1 MALSMRALALAVF
14 LAGAALLASREPAQA
29 AAPPPPPFSVEVEA
43 PDAERPPPSPLRP
56 GPAQS
61 ASACAGAAL
70 VSGVAVGAIG
80 TPVAGIAASII
91 VGSGCALNAV
101 SGGIVTDFA
110 AGPLLGGV
118 EFGLTHTLGVFL
130 RDALKAVLEAFF
142 GALGPDGNV
151 ISQTPPGL
159 TYELGAIKEMHRYST
174 LLAAMLLAGIVMW
187 GGYNVMLRQSTNSP
201 YHGALQLFGRVVLAA
216 ILIALSMPLMSGMI
230 TVNNVV
236 ICYFGDIVE
245 FTTASGVETGICATH
260 EGATTAHAV
269 PPGFET
275 AFSGSD
281 GLLDIAFGLAYGL
294 VLIVLVI
301 LMVMRI
307 GLIDVLIVLAP
318 IAALLWILPQ
328 TQGWTRRWTNIFPL
342 TVFQQAVQ
350 MLVMALGVVLAST
363 AAGAIAGGSLTEA
376 NLASAERAPD
386 CSEAGSQAVLE
397 DRLANGDAY
406 LCALLELQEQRVALD
421 TTIAELE
428 RSLASHERALA
439 GEGGVP
445 LPPDE
450 AAVIREQIADLRAA
464 FDAVLHA
471 EYDNVVEYAATQSPE
486 LLRARSARAA
496 LRGQIE
502 RGEYVSGDRLAREL
516 RAADDAALLLLLR
529 LAGSPQFDC
538 TYQERLGDS
547 AGAADWRMREPL
559 CLLDEHDHYDGWL
572 EALVLRVPS
581 WTDPGKYAKRTRT
594 FMQADIAGEVVAAA
608 QEIADE
614 IAGTTARTRQPAP
627 LVMHA
632 GAIPSTAT
640 ALRAQ
645 TSSPIVTREALEQL
659 VAREHPL
666 LQDTLDARVAAAG
679 ALAAHYDHGGAASD
693 ADAATT
699 AQQQL
704 AAAEQ
709 ALARELARWLPNHLQ
724 VAGINPYA
732 DTHGAIELIFG
743 MAVLWLV
750 IRIPGILN
758 GDALRAGFQEMMP
771 IYGGLKSAATPAGVL
786 AAAGL
791 AGGGRALG
799 RAGSEWRHAGG
810 GDVGRGR
817 AAAMSLQRDTMSQFG
832 AARERMT
839 GFGNPAPEFQ
849 AIARQNYE
857 AEHGVGSFASLS
869 REERGSLTETARQ
882 LPAMRPWQR
891 QG

>member
-1 MALSMRALALAVF
+1 MRAVALAVL

-29 AAPPPPPFSVEVEA
+29 AAPPPPVVRAVAA
-43 PDAERPPPSPLRP
+43 PGAELSAAPQLQP
-56 GPAQS
+56 GPSQS

-80 TPVAGIAASII
+80 TPIAGVAASII

-101 SGGIVTDFA
+101 TGGVVTDFA
-110 AGPLLGGV
+110 SGPLLSGV
-118 EFGLTHTLGVFL
+118 EFGLTHTVGVVL

-294 VLIVLVI
+294 VLIVLII

-376 NLASAERAPD
+376 NLARAERGPD
-386 CSEAGSQAVLE
+386 CSESDSQAVLAE
-397 DRLANGDAY
+397 RRANGDAY
-406 LCALLELQEQRVALD
+406 LCALIELQAQRAALD
-421 TTIAELE
+421 TAIAELE

-445 LPPDE
+445 LPVGE
-450 AAVIREQIADLRAA
+450 AELVSRQIGDLRAA
-464 FDAVLHA
+464 FDAMLHA
-471 EYDNVVEYAATQSPE
+471 EYDNVVEYAATQSPQ
-486 LLRARSARAA
+486 LLRARNARTL
-496 LRGQIE
+496 LRGQID

-529 LAGSPQFDC
+529 LAGSPEFDC
-538 TYQERLGDS
+538 TFRESLGDS
-547 AGAADWRMREPL
+547 GGSEDWRLREPL

-572 EALVLRVPS
+572 DALTLRVSS
-581 WTDPGKYAKRTRT
+581 WTDPEEYAKRTRT
-594 FMQADIAGEVVAAA
+594 FMQADIGGEVVAAA

-614 IAGTTARTRQPAP
+614 IAGTTARTRQPAL
-627 LVMHA
+627 LVMRA
-632 GAIPSTAT
+632 GAVPSAAP

-645 TSSPIVTREALEQL
+645 TASPIVTREALEQL
-659 VAREHPL
+659 VAREHPV
-666 LQDTLDARVAAAG
+666 LQDTLDARAAA
-679 ALAAHYDHGGAASD
+679 AATLDAHYANGGAASD

-699 AQQQL
+699 AQEQL

-709 ALARELARWLPNHLQ
+709 ALARELARWLPSHLQ

-758 GDALRAGFQEMMP
+758 GDALRAGFQELMP
-771 IYGGLKSAATPAGVL
+771 IYGGLRSAAAPAGAL

-810 GDVGRGR
+810 SDVGRGR
-817 AAAMSLQRDTMSQFG
+817 AAAMSLQRDAMSQFSG
-832 AARERMT
+832 ARDSVT
-839 GFGNPAPEFQ
+839 GFGNPAPEFP
-849 AIARQNYE
+849 AITRQNYE
-857 AEHGVGSFASLS
+857 AEHGVGSFAALS
-869 REERGSLTETARQ
+869 REERGSLTETAQQFSSLRS
-882 LPAMRPWQR
+882 WQR
-891 QG
+891 QD